1 LSAVGFFHQNG
12 FSLPGALFLIREIP
26 DH

>member
-12 FSLPGALFLIREIP
+12 FRLPGALFLIREIP